1 LFLHAL
7 RPAPDVQFEPLV
19 NFRFVP
25 IKTTKHEEIEFKNEG
40 RMTGHVELDVDTA
53 KGAGLEVEPRS
64 FSIEPEE
71 VRRVRVSLTATEPDL
86 ITRLLHVN
94 VIGQEKTRTIE
105 VTGTSV
111 EQHLSIV
118 FEEGGGQKSS
128 LNFGTL
134 YMGERREYP
143 AFLVN
148 NGPQPASFDLR
159 FLNGLKNLDEEYP
172 ETAESFISPA
182 QAGKELTDRVLTAE
196 PLAGTVGPYSQVP
209 VTFICRTKKHEKKG
223 GFTDS
228 VAKGKPT
235 SSQESRAG
243 GPVAGLEEKFLVKP
257 EDYATLA
264 IVSFSSLQHEE
275 LKVQMMARACYPDV
289 KISKQ

>member
-1 LFLHAL
+1 MKKQAAKQYSILQRYPEPVLNNTTTNHLGNTQEPIEVFPPEIFFKDIEPNQNYEVTVTVRNISKRVRRLKFTSPKTSKFQIEHDMQGPLAAGLAVKMNVSFETDQDGEFHDVVEIQAEGHDQKFQLFLHAL

-40 RMTGHVELDVDTA
+40 RLTGKVHLEVDPL
-53 KGAGLEVEPRS
+53 KGAGLEVEPHS

-86 ITRLLHVN
+86 ITRLLQVHVD
-94 VIGQEKTRTIE
+94 GQEKARTIE
-105 VTGTSV
+105 VTATSV

-148 NGPQPASFDLR
+148 NGP
-159 FLNGLKNLDEEYP
+159 
-172 ETAESFISPA
+172 
-182 QAGKELTDRVLTAE
+182 
-196 PLAGTVGPYSQVP
+196 
-209 VTFICRTKKHEKKG
+209 
-223 GFTDS
+223 
-228 VAKGKPT
+228 
-235 SSQESRAG
+235 
-243 GPVAGLEEKFLVKP
+243 
-257 EDYATLA
+257 
-264 IVSFSSLQHEE
+264 
-275 LKVQMMARACYPDV
+275 
-289 KISKQ
+289 

>member
-1 LFLHAL
+1 MQGPLAAGLAVKMNVSFETDAEGDFHDVVEIQAEGHDQKFQLFLHAL

-40 RMTGHVELDVDTA
+40 RMTGHVTLEVA
-53 KGAGLEVEPRS
+53 QKGAGLEVEPEQ

-71 VRRVRVSLTATEPDL
+71 VRRVRVSLTAMEPDL
-86 ITRLLHVN
+86 ITRLLQVHVD
-94 VIGQEKTRTIE
+94 GQEKSRTIE
-105 VTGTSV
+105 VTATSV

-148 NGPQPASFDLR
+148 NGP
-159 FLNGLKNLDEEYP
+159 
-172 ETAESFISPA
+172 
-182 QAGKELTDRVLTAE
+182 
-196 PLAGTVGPYSQVP
+196 
-209 VTFICRTKKHEKKG
+209 
-223 GFTDS
+223 
-228 VAKGKPT
+228 
-235 SSQESRAG
+235 
-243 GPVAGLEEKFLVKP
+243 
-257 EDYATLA
+257 
-264 IVSFSSLQHEE
+264 
-275 LKVQMMARACYPDV
+275 
-289 KISKQ
+289 